1 MHVSSYRRTHP
12 FRVLTPSMLSETREN
27 VQSMRKLIN
36 DLQEIEEVVDSAPGI
51 VQDAEQLVGRVESL
65 EGEIRNLTDEVQQ
78 TTEEIQLRVEMRVEV
93 AGTIAFAT
101 LAAERYVSG
110 NGIGTVGFSLLAGLF
125 FLAFVE
131 TLVKKK
137 RDLGHF
143 L

>member
-1 MHVSSYRRTHP
+1 
-12 FRVLTPSMLSETREN
+12 MLSDTRKN
-27 VQSMRKLIN
+27 VQSMRKLIQ

-51 VQDAEQLVGRVESL
+51 VQDAEELVGRVEGL
-65 EGEIRNLTDEVQQ
+65 EQQVRRLTDEVQE

-110 NGIGTVGFSLLAGLF
+110 SDIGTAGFSVLAGLF

-131 TLVKKK
+131 TLIKKK

>member
-1 MHVSSYRRTHP
+1 
-12 FRVLTPSMLSETREN
+12 MLSDAKKN
-27 VQSMRKLIN
+27 VESVRKLVA

-51 VQDAEQLVGRVESL
+51 VQDAEELVGRVESL
-65 EGEIRNLTDEVQQ
+65 ESQVRHLTDEVQK

-101 LAAERYVSG
+101 LAGERYVSG
-110 NGIGTVGFSLLAGLF
+110 SDIGTVGFSALAALF

>member
-1 MHVSSYRRTHP
+1 MI
-12 FRVLTPSMLSETREN
+12 SETRKNME
-27 VQSMRKLIN
+27 SARKLIA

-51 VQDAEQLVGRVESL
+51 VQDAEQLVGRVENL
-65 EGEIRNLTDEVQQ
+65 EKQVRNLTDEVQE

-110 NGIGTVGFSLLAGLF
+110 SDIGTVGFSVLAGLF
-125 FLAFVE
+125 FFAFVE

>member
-1 MHVSSYRRTHP
+1 
-12 FRVLTPSMLSETREN
+12 MLSETRKNLE
-27 VQSMRKLIN
+27 SARKLID
-36 DLQEIEEVVDSAPGI
+36 DLQEIEEVVESAPGI

-65 EGEIRNLTDEVQQ
+65 EDQVRNLTDEVQE

-101 LAAERYVSG
+101 LAAERYVAG
-110 NGIGTVGFSLLAGLF
+110 NEIGTVGFSALAGLF
-125 FLAFVE
+125 FLAFAE